1 MKTRSILILVCSFL
15 CMSLMA
21 QPAYREDIQKER
33 LNRGLVAV
41 KTADGKVAVSW
52 RILSSDAKNAPFDVL
67 RNGKK
72 INAVPLTDGG
82 SFFIDEHPLEG
93 DVTYSVGE
101 ASYTLH
107 SNAPQGYLPIRLQKP
122 KGGKT
127 PDGLMFEYEAND
139 ASVGDVDGD
148 GELEIILK
156 WYPTNAHDNAHD
168 GFGGNTLFDCYKLDG
183 TLLWRIDLGRNI
195 RSGAHYSPFL
205 VYDFDGDGS
214 AELIIKTAD
223 GTIDGA
229 GRVIGDSTKDYRRY
243 LAETVKYYNK
253 HKEQVDAENE
263 RIASFR
269 ARFMNMNARP
279 QFPPKEF
286 SKTDFRKMHKRSSLI
301 FRKRGAGRIL
311 EGPEYLTVFSGRTG
325 EALKTINYIPP
336 RGRSEDWGDD
346 NGNRCERY
354 LAAVAYLDGMH
365 PSAVMCRGY
374 YTRTVLA
381 TFDWDG
387 NDLKMRWVFDS
398 NDEGNGAYAG
408 QGNHNLRIG
417 DVDADGCD
425 EIVYGS
431 CTIDN
436 DGKGLYSTGLGH
448 GDAMHMTAFIPGNA
462 ELQVWD
468 CHENHHDGATLRS
481 ARTGEML
488 MQTKCDFDNGRC
500 MAADIIPHNEG
511 VEMWSL
517 ASDAIYNYK
526 GEKVGDRGNIPIN
539 FAVWWDGD
547 LLREML
553 DRSQVSKYNWET
565 GRTDVICRFDGTTF
579 NNGSKQN
586 PCLSGDIIGDWREEV
601 LTRTLDSRELRL
613 YISPIPTPYRMN
625 CLLEDVPYRMSIA
638 AQNVAYNQPPE
649 VGFYLGE
656 DDRSYL
662 K

>member
-1 MKTRSILILVCSFL
+1 MKTRGIFILSCLFL

-21 QPAYREDIQKER
+21 QPAYRGDIQKEK

-156 WYPTNAHDNAHD
+156 WNPTNAHDNAHD

-243 LAETVKYYNK
+243 LAETVRYYNK

-263 RIASFR
+263 RMASLR

-279 QFPPKEF
+279 QFPNKEF
-286 SKTDFRKMHKRSSLI
+286 NKKD
-301 FRKRGAGRIL
+301 
-311 EGPEYLTVFSGRTG
+311 
-325 EALKTINYIPP
+325 
-336 RGRSEDWGDD
+336 
-346 NGNRCERY
+346 
-354 LAAVAYLDGMH
+354 
-365 PSAVMCRGY
+365 
-374 YTRTVLA
+374 
-381 TFDWDG
+381 
-387 NDLKMRWVFDS
+387 
-398 NDEGNGAYAG
+398 
-408 QGNHNLRIG
+408 
-417 DVDADGCD
+417 
-425 EIVYGS
+425 
-431 CTIDN
+431 
-436 DGKGLYSTGLGH
+436 
-448 GDAMHMTAFIPGNA
+448 
-462 ELQVWD
+462 
-468 CHENHHDGATLRS
+468 
-481 ARTGEML
+481 
-488 MQTKCDFDNGRC
+488 
-500 MAADIIPHNEG
+500 
-511 VEMWSL
+511 
-517 ASDAIYNYK
+517 
-526 GEKVGDRGNIPIN
+526 
-539 FAVWWDGD
+539 
-547 LLREML
+547 
-553 DRSQVSKYNWET
+553 
-565 GRTDVICRFDGTTF
+565 
-579 NNGSKQN
+579 
-586 PCLSGDIIGDWREEV
+586 
-601 LTRTLDSRELRL
+601 
-613 YISPIPTPYRMN
+613 
-625 CLLEDVPYRMSIA
+625 
-638 AQNVAYNQPPE
+638 
-649 VGFYLGE
+649 
-656 DDRSYL
+656 
-662 K
+662 